1 LESKLKELLEKER
14 ILEDNKGKIRRF
26 GEERIVLEE
35 LKDVFASIPEN
46 ILRRLRPSIE
56 KEGTDLIND
65 LSNNELTALNIEE
78 ETLNVAAT
86 INGQVR
92 AIHYFSGGQKTRI
105 SMALRV
111 AISRILSKLPQTEEH
126 AFAVMQ
132 TLFVDEGDFG
142 NLDEAGIREAIAVVR
157 NLTKEFSRVILI
169 SHIDDIREIFH
180 GYTVEVL
187 KTSAIES
194 GIRIPGIDELE
205 REQLVTR

>member
-1 LESKLKELLEKER
+1 
-14 ILEDNKGKIRRF
+14 
-26 GEERIVLEE
+26 
-35 LKDVFASIPEN
+35 
-46 ILRRLRPSIE
+46 
-56 KEGTDLIND
+56 
-65 LSNNELTALNIEE
+65 
-78 ETLNVAAT
+78 
-86 INGQVR
+86 
-92 AIHYFSGGQKTRI
+92 
-105 SMALRV
+105 MALRV

-169 SHIDDIREIFH
+169 SHIDDIREVFH

-194 GIRIPGIDELE
+194 GIRTPGIYELQQ
-205 REQLVTR
+205 EQLTTQ